1 MKSPWTPPLCTSADA
16 SAGSPG
22 RCGLASFFGF
32 DTPSQK
38 MQGEKHGFPRIIHY
52 QWRFWMG
59 FPLFSRD
66 FRNMKKKTRDFVHFV
81 FSWISVNS
89 RNGSEVEISLG
100 RHGNLTDDGDL
111 TIKHLGWTISSWG
124 LARGWSNK
132 IQYDSKTLPK
142 EFTSVNRD
150 IDQHRDYT
158 HWYGSNQVLWV
169 CPLKYPKLAIRG
181 DKSEEYLKRI

>member
-1 MKSPWTPPLCTSADA
+1 MHLCGRLRWFTRQVR
-16 SAGSPG
+16 PG
-22 RCGLASFFGF
+22 VFFWLRCPVSKNAR
-32 DTPSQK
+32 
-38 MQGEKHGFPRIIHY
+38 EKHGFPRIIHY

-169 CPLKYPKLAIRG
+169 CPFGETSQKNIWKEFRCSLRMFNV
-181 DKSEEYLKRI
+181 